1 MRAKNHS
8 ATPPAVGLIHTWD
21 LVKIPIA
28 CKPTTTCN
36 PATKEQ
42 AHRNIAPC
50 LTRQQPFA
58 CPLPRR
64 SPGNHNQPGTSV
76 IASAA
81 RQSRRPDKPRSW

>member
-42 AHRNIAPC
+42 AHRNIATAC
-50 LTRQQPFA
+50 LPEPRQQPFA
-58 CPLPRR
+58 CLLR
-64 SPGNHNQPGTSV
+64 
-76 IASAA
+76 
-81 RQSRRPDKPRSW
+81 W

>member
-8 ATPPAVGLIHTWD
+8 ATPPAVGLIHAWD

-58 CPLPRR
+58 CLLR
-64 SPGNHNQPGTSV
+64 
-76 IASAA
+76 
-81 RQSRRPDKPRSW
+81 W

>member
-28 CKPTTTCN
+28 CKPTTTRK

-50 LTRQQPFA
+50 PTRQQSFA

-64 SPGNHNQPGTSV
+64 SPGNHNQPGASV

-81 RQSRRPDKPRSW
+81 RQSRRPDEPRSW